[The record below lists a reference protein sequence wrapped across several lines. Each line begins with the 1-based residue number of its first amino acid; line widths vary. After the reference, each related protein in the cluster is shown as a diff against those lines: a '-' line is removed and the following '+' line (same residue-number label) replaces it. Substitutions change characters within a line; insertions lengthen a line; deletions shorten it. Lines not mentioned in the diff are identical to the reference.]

1 MAPHVGHT
9 SKSYNFMLK
18 VATFQQDPY
27 FYVSMLR
34 HFFGILPRPT
44 LLNGQPSHEPVGT
57 HEPASAAAD
66 AGKEE
71 PIAEANV

>member
-1 MAPHVGHT
+1 MEHVVGVEQEAIVPPG
-9 SKSYNFMLK
+9 LPPLEP
-18 VATFQQDPY
+18 AQDPPAY
-27 FYVSMLR
+27 KTEEEPL
-34 HFFGILPRPT
+34 GKEQAEAGT
-44 LLNGQPSHEPVGT
+44 HEPVGT